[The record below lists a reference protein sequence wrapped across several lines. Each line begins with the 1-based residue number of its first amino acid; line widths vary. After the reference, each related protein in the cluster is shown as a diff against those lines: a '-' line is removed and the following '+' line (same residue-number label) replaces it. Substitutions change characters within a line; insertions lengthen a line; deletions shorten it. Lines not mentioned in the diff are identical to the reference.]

1 MCAYLHMAPQ
11 VWLGEGVPSSRQP
24 TTLVVIHAR
33 LSRAGSGKT
42 HTMLGG
48 AGDGRGVIPRAL
60 EKLYARANELQQHH
74 GWSITLQVMGLP
86 LCAC

>member
-1 MCAYLHMAPQ
+1 M
-11 VWLGEGVPSSRQP
+11 
-24 TTLVVIHAR
+24 LVAIHAR
-33 LSRAGSGKT
+33 LSWAGSGKT

-60 EKLYARANELQQHH
+60 EKLYARANELQWHH